1 MKIEIEISDKTVTEI
16 IKTSIEIFIDELTYN
31 YEVENFDQIVNKKQI
46 IARVLEKREKC
57 EEIIAK
63 FLKDFNDDDSLS
75 EIWYDY
81 NSGELDKIIK
91 SLVDVKALKKA
102 LKEQE
107 QLDKIK
113 ETRSRLNLF
122 RKELDQAGYKI
133 VKK

>member
-16 IKTSIEIFIDELTYN
+16 IKTSIEIFIDGLTYN

-81 NSGELDKIIK
+81 NNGELDKIIE
-91 SLVDVKALKKA
+91 SVVDIKALKKA
-102 LKEQE
+102 LKEE
-107 QLDKIK
+107 EKLENIK
-113 ETRSRLNLF
+113 ETQNRLNLF